1 MFQRNSS
8 YVLAIF
14 LGNFGLGLLHTAFNF
29 YYVKVF
35 LNIFQ
40 VNEYWFNLAQLLF
53 LIWNAINDPLF
64 GYLQDV
70 GGTWMQSRARIFT
83 YFGPFF
89 VISFLITW
97 FPWGNKDSPPYVEGL
112 HLIVSLFF
120 YDAFFSCIGVAWS
133 ALYSDTTRDHRKRVK
148 GIKFAQLASLCSVNV
163 ITITEKVSGS
173 LEKFEI
179 FQYVCV
185 TLATISLCCLFLTG
199 WLANTQQ
206 NNKTDANE
214 NLVEKDELEE
224 DESKLNEWSW
234 KRIYGLTMQVLSS
247 KDFQY
252 VIFTNFVH
260 TCRTTAHMNFAS
272 IATDI
277 LIPQSIL
284 PKGSLQL
291 SAFFAVCTLVPQVLV
306 ILNDKLLLR
315 SGAYLVYY
323 YGIIASICSTI
334 LYIFSSNPYA
344 VLLFMLVDSITVH
357 STSPLFNILL
367 SEVIEED
374 KIRYSRKNPISS
386 LIFSLNALI
395 VKPAIS
401 IAPVI
406 IVFLLNRNG
415 YALYQKEQ
423 IRSLEL
429 RSCMANVIFSTPLIL
444 GALEYWIF
452 RRYSLRHKHSLVG
465 LPI

>member
-64 GYLQDV
+64 GYLQGKDFYLFW
-70 GGTWMQSRARIFT
+70 T
-83 YFGPFF
+83 FF
-89 VISFLITW
+89 CHLFLDYLVSL
-97 FPWGNKDSPPYVEGL
+97 GNKDSPPYVEGI

-199 WLANTQQ
+199 WLANTQRD
-206 NNKTDANE
+206 NKTDVNE
-214 NLVEKDELEE
+214 NLMDKDELGR
-224 DESKLNEWSW
+224 KM
-234 KRIYGLTMQVLSS
+234 KQVLSS

-252 VIFTNFVH
+252 VVFTNFVH

-291 SAFFAVCTLVPQVLV
+291 SAFFAACTVIPQLLV
-306 ILNDKLLLR
+306 IFNDKLLLR
-315 SGAYLVYY
+315 SGAYLVYF

-415 YALYQKEQ
+415 YTLYQKEQ